1 MPKVASCKEGTRR
14 LGAQALSDRL
24 FKEALTIMAEHGHVS
39 HTLRDAPEMLAS
51 STVLV
56 VENDPVTSEL
66 LETILQTAGCQVLA
80 VPTGNAGLLSLCQLQ
95 ARIDWLVTRVRLPG
109 LVDGWLLADEYHR
122 HNPDRPVI
130 LLSETI
136 SDAECPSVDIVFVP
150 PHAPMRVLEVL
161 KGLTGAELIPT
172 VSHELQRAA

>member
-1 MPKVASCKEGTRR
+1 MPAS
-14 LGAQALSDRL
+14 A
-24 FKEALTIMAEHGHVS
+24 
-39 HTLRDAPEMLAS
+39 
-51 STVLV
+51 TVLV
-56 VENDPVTSEL
+56 VENDPVTREL

-130 LLSETI
+130 LLSEAI
-136 SDAECPSVDIVFVP
+136 AQAECPSIDALLIQAT
-150 PHAPMRVLEVL
+150 APMQV
-161 KGLTGAELIPT
+161 
-172 VSHELQRAA
+172 